1 MMPDEARRLLEGLI
15 ERDRRQAR
23 GGRPRELTEE
33 LAQEIRTLHDQGFS
47 LRRIAKSLGVAWTSL
62 RRWIAARLIV
72 KPKALPLLEHREA
85 LPPPPR
91 KALPGRV
98 AAVGVCPAC
107 GERRPLLGPF
117 QVCADCERQLPAA
130 LFLGTCWKCK
140 APAAIVMRGYGDGPR
155 QGLCARCKFAM
166 FDAPREARQRR
177 WLAEQRRRDT
187 PDPRFAAGFWD
198 GRWDPPRWVE

>member
-1 MMPDEARRLLEGLI
+1 MTSDEGRRLLEAMA
-15 ERDRRQAR
+15 EREKQAR
-23 GGRPRELTEE
+23 GGRPDTLNEQRAE
-33 LAQEIRTLHDQGFS
+33 EIRV
-47 LRRIAKSLGVAWTSL
+47 LRDKGMSIRAIARAIGVAVSTL
-62 RRWIAARLIV
+62 RDWIARRLLTR
-72 KPKALPLLEHREA
+72 PKALPLLEHTETT
-85 LPPPPR
+85 PPR
-91 KALPGRV
+91 PRALPGRV

-187 PDPRFAAGFWD
+187 PDPRFVSSSLD
-198 GRWDPPRWVE
+198 TRYDPPRWIE